1 MPRKLFT
8 TNCSEL
14 PCMKIPEEFL
24 SAVRVVDTTDQ
35 VHPMYGVSSAGPSPL
50 HPELIRIK
58 HPVRVGF
65 CRIC

>member
-1 MPRKLFT
+1 
-8 TNCSEL
+8 
-14 PCMKIPEEFL
+14 MKIPEEFL